1 MNNTA
6 ATPPTMYDET
16 RAAVLRAGELLTE
29 AAHLLSTA
37 EGFAETGTHGKVR
50 DAVIGEL
57 KRTRQDLH
65 QARRHADD
73 AAYELSR
80 GAFGVGD
87 EIAVRGTGTPT
98 TLGMVKATRI
108 DANGDTEV
116 LVEWAGPCVD
126 TWNPA
131 RVLVNLTHRV
141 RFGAADHR

>member
-6 ATPPTMYDET
+6 ATAPTMYDET

-29 AAHLLSTA
+29 AARLLSSA

-65 QARRHADD
+65 QARRHADA

-87 EIAVRGTGTPT
+87 VVAVAGPARGSS
-98 TLGMVKATRI
+98 LGMVKATRI
-108 DANGDTEV
+108 DANGNTEV

-131 RVLVNLTHRV
+131 RVLVNLTHQK
-141 RFGAADHR
+141 A